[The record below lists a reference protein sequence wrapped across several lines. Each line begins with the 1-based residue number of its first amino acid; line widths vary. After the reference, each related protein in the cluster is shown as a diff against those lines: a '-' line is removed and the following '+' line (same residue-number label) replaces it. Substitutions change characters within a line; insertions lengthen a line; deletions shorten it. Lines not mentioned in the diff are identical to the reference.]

1 MGARHSQEARCL
13 PTGTPA
19 SNLAILMTIVI
30 QAPTS
35 RWLGE
40 MLGITEKI

>member
-1 MGARHSQEARCL
+1 MGARHFQEARCL
-13 PTGTPA
+13 LTGTPA